1 MNFFDSSHGRRMTS
15 RIVLSLVVCSGLVSS
30 ASAQV
35 VRFETTQGDF
45 DMVLNP
51 TNNPVLQGHVD
62 NMLRYIDDNKY
73 LGSWIN
79 RADTGFVLQ
88 MGGFFAHTKRPGQ
101 TQNDLHGVQQF
112 NEIVEGEPA
121 AETGLS
127 NTTGTVALALS
138 GGQGGTNQDSG
149 SSSFFVNVADTN
161 TFLDA
166 DFTVFAAI
174 PDMTTINKIMALTT
188 RDLTQ
193 DPNFG
198 ADPSNLAFSD
208 VPLDAGG
215 KQVFIK
221 RAFVISDTLATA
233 QAMAG
238 IQSVVQNSAAAA
250 SSGLTAEM
258 PALTSA
264 ANLAAGGSAS
274 ASAAGPAVVPEPA
287 SAALAVFAALSL
299 IGMRRSR

>member
-1 MNFFDSSHGRRMTS
+1 MRMTS
-15 RIVLSLVVCSGLVSS
+15 RIILSLVACIGLVSS
-30 ASAQV
+30 AAAQV

-51 TNNPVLQGHVD
+51 TNNPLLQEHVD
-62 NMLRYIDDNKY
+62 NMVRYVEDNRY

-88 MGGFFAHTKRPGQ
+88 MGGFFSHTKRPGLNQ
-101 TQNDLHGVQQF
+101 DFIHSVQRYDD
-112 NEIVEGEPA
+112 IVEGVPA

-138 GGQGGTNQDSG
+138 GGAGGTNQDSG
-149 SSSFFVNVADTN
+149 SNSFFVNVADTN
-161 TFLDA
+161 TFLDP

-208 VPLDAGG
+208 VAVDADG

-238 IQSVVQNSAAAA
+238 IQSVLQNSAAAA
-250 SSGLTAEM
+250 GSLTAEM
-258 PALTSA
+258 PLGSSGGSA
-264 ANLAAGGSAS
+264 AAGGAV
-274 ASAAGPAVVPEPA
+274 VVPEPA
-287 SAALAVFAALSL
+287 SVALLLLAALPFFGL
-299 IGMRRSR
+299 RRSR